1 VLGELGQKELR
12 VFVVFYFRAEF
23 QQALALLVG
32 CSYQAANR
40 RLDYGDSLVITG
52 VWLAGV
58 RWVY

>member
-52 VWLAGV
+52 V
-58 RWVY
+58 